1 MFVTF
6 MIISAEIL
14 FYINYF
20 VYISSILIEAAASL
34 IKTKSNVNKQNFSP
48 HTVRR
53 ELRIQ

>member
-1 MFVTF
+1 MFASYF
-6 MIISAEIL
+6 EINAEKL